1 MPDSWLWSQ
10 TFGSLPKPICNM
22 IAKAGPGSDGLFQT
36 PDGLGVIESSR
47 AALSFEL
54 EFAGELDAS
63 LC

>member
-1 MPDSWLWSQ
+1 
-10 TFGSLPKPICNM
+10 M